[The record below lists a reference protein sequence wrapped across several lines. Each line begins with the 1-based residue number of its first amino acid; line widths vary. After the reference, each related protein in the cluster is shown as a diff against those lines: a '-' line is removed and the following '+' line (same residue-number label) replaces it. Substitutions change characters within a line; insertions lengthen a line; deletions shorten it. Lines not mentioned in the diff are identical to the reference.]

1 MSRLKDIIVF
11 YEFLANLERR
21 LDGKSTLENC
31 NGKMSWP
38 KRGVYFFF
46 EPGEERNQT
55 GIGPRVV
62 RVGTHA
68 LKEHSRSSLWNRLK
82 QHKGIEKDGGGNHR
96 GSIFRSFVG
105 SALMSKDD
113 SSDKFEGTWGIG
125 ADASREIRLLEKPL
139 EQSVSQYIKRMP
151 FLWLEVED
159 EPGPNSMRGT
169 IERNSIA
176 LLSNYKFINHSIESP
191 SSSWL
196 GYWSNSEKVR
206 KSGLWNSNHVNGDYD
221 QDFIIFLE
229 NR

>member
-68 LKEHSRSSLWNRLK
+68 LKEHSRSSL
-82 QHKGIEKDGGGNHR
+82 
-96 GSIFRSFVG
+96 
-105 SALMSKDD
+105 
-113 SSDKFEGTWGIG
+113 
-125 ADASREIRLLEKPL
+125 
-139 EQSVSQYIKRMP
+139 
-151 FLWLEVED
+151 
-159 EPGPNSMRGT
+159 
-169 IERNSIA
+169 
-176 LLSNYKFINHSIESP
+176 
-191 SSSWL
+191 
-196 GYWSNSEKVR
+196 
-206 KSGLWNSNHVNGDYD
+206 
-221 QDFIIFLE
+221 
-229 NR
+229 